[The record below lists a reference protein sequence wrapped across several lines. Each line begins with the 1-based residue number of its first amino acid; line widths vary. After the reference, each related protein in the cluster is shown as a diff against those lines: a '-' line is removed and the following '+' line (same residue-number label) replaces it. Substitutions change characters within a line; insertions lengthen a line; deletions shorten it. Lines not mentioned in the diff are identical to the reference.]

1 MKNTIG
7 LENKKLVLF
16 FTCGISLNTWER
28 TGNLTREIKLY
39 NDLAKYFKRIYFI
52 TYGRREKLKYKE
64 KLAKNIE
71 VLPKKISLPS
81 RVYQFF
87 IPLIYRKELK
97 DSDIYKTN
105 QMGAAIPAVL
115 SKWFY
120 KKKLIIRCGYEWLS
134 ILENSKKPFW
144 QKKIVYFIEKFA
156 YKTADRIIL
165 TSKWTKKY
173 IEDKFKI
180 SSLKIEV
187 IPNYVDIDLFKPHDI
202 PKEKNLISF
211 VGRLSLDKNLSNL
224 IKAISDLKVK
234 LVIFGNGP
242 SKIHSEKL
250 TKELGSKVEFRGSI
264 PNTQLPEELNKSELF
279 ILPSSYECN
288 PKALLEAMACGLP
301 CIGTNVEGIR
311 EIILHKENGY
321 ICEIETESIEKAIM
335 KVLVDINLRKK
346 IGQNARKTILENFN
360 YKKISE
366 REMKIYESI

>member
-39 NDLAKYFKRIYFI
+39 NDLAKHFERIYFI

-120 KKKLIIRCGYEWLS
+120 KKKLILRCGYEWLF
-134 ILENSKKPFW
+134 ILENSRKPFW

-156 YKTADRIIL
+156 YKTADRIVL

-173 IEDKFKI
+173 IKDKFKI
-180 SSLKIEV
+180 SPLKIEV
-187 IPNYVDIDLFKPHDI
+187 IPNYVDTDLFKPQNV
-202 PKEKNLISF
+202 PKEKNRISF

-224 IKAISDLKVK
+224 IKAISGLKVK

-242 SKIHSEKL
+242 SKIDSEAL
-250 TKELGSKVEFRGSI
+250 TKKLDLKVEFRGNI

-279 ILPSSYECN
+279 ILPSSYEGN

-301 CIGTNVEGIR
+301 CIGTNVKGIR
-311 EIILHKENGY
+311 EIIDHRVNGYLCGIDAASIRESISELFENGTLR
-321 ICEIETESIEKAIM
+321 E
-335 KVLVDINLRKK
+335 NLSD
-346 IGQNARKTILENFN
+346 NARKTILRDFQLE
-360 YKKISE
+360 KILE
-366 REMKIYESI
+366 KEMKIYEEF